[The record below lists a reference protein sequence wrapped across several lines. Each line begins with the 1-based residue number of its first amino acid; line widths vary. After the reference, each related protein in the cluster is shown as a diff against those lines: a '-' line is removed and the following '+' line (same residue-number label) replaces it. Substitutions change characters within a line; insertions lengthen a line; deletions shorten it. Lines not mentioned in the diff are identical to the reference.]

1 MINTDFLRHLDRL
14 SLIINKRVTSNYTGE
29 RKTLYTGQGLV
40 FKDYTI
46 YSPGEDLK
54 AIDWK
59 VFGRTEKLFIKR
71 FEEERNLTVHVIVDF
86 SASMNFK
93 SKQLKKSEYASMF
106 GIGIA
111 YMALK
116 NNERFV
122 LSTFAEKL
130 NVFRPK
136 KGKRQL
142 MFLLQH
148 LNEQQPKGVS
158 NFEASLAKYKSMIN
172 SKSFVAIISYFL
184 YDINQIK
191 SVLYRLKNQEV
202 KLIQI
207 LDPLEA
213 ELNMEG
219 DYKLRDLE
227 SDEQVRTYVSP
238 YLRKNYLEKLNAHA
252 SEIKKVCD
260 ETGAQFYSFSTDT
273 PIFDAFYQIF
283 SHEHMH
289 MG

>member
-29 RKTLYTGQGLV
+29 RKTRYTGQGLV

-59 VFGRTEKLFIKR
+59 VFGRTEKLFIKK
-71 FEEERNLTVHVIVDF
+71 FEEERNLTVHIVVDF

-142 MFLLQH
+142 MMLLQH

-158 NFEASLAKYKSMIN
+158 NFEASLAKYKGMIN
-172 SKSFVAIISYFL
+172 SKSFVAIVSDFL

-202 KLIQI
+202 KLIQV
-207 LDPLEA
+207 LDPVEA
-213 ELNMEG
+213 ELNLEG

-227 SDEQVRTYVSP
+227 SEEQVRTYISP
-238 YLRKNYLEKLNAHA
+238 YLRKNYLEKLSAHSA
-252 SEIKKVCD
+252 EIKKVCD

-273 PIFDAFYQIF
+273 PIFDAFYQVF

>member
-1 MINTDFLRHLDRL
+1 MINTDFLHHLDRL
-14 SLIINKRVTSNYTGE
+14 SLIINKRITSNYTGE
-29 RKTLYTGQGLV
+29 RKTSYTGEGLV

-46 YSPGEDLK
+46 YTPGEDLR
-54 AIDWK
+54 AVDWK
-59 VFGRTEKLFIKR
+59 VYGRTEKLFIKR

-106 GIGIA
+106 GIGLA

-122 LSTFAEKL
+122 ISTFADQL

-158 NFEASLAKYKSMIN
+158 NFEASLAKYKSLIN
-172 SKSFVAIISYFL
+172 SKSFVAIISDFL

-227 SDEQVRTYVSP
+227 SEEQVRTYVSP
-238 YLRKNYLEKLNAHA
+238 YLRKHYLEKLNAHSA
-252 SEIKKVCD
+252 EIKRVCA
-260 ETGAQFYSFSTDT
+260 ETGAQFFSFSTNT
-273 PIFDAFYQIF
+273 PIFDAFYQVF
-283 SHEHMH
+283 SHGHAH